1 MKKTVTIVLLLSI
14 IALSGCTTD
23 EKNTSAET
31 EISTETESNDERT
44 EEEDSEPEPPKREE
58 VLAAR
63 ELALEDMSEEEAE
76 RLTENIKTANLV
88 LEQAYMYDNIFG
100 KLEDKDSLY
109 WNYFDQTGEIQIGR
123 AYEGD
128 IDKKEVM
135 EEENLTEEEFY
146 SKYGSPVVAENHY
159 DAEAFA
165 ELLADMKSTVNNENL
180 QNDLQQI
187 IDNTKLAAET
197 HEMEYAN
204 NIYKLVHDMDYFLL
218 RYGPDDVGSY
228 VQDKSMI
235 SRYYGTLSFYD

>member
-44 EEEDSEPEPPKREE
+44 EEEDSEPEPPEREE

-63 ELALEDMSEEEAE
+63 ELALEGMSEEEAE

-109 WNYFDQTGEIQIGR
+109 WNYFDQTGEIQIGW

-159 DAEAFA
+159 DAEVFA

-197 HEMEYAN
+197 HELEYAN

>member
-31 EISTETESNDERT
+31 EISTETESNDEKT
-44 EEEDSEPEPPKREE
+44 E
-58 VLAAR
+58 
-63 ELALEDMSEEEAE
+63 
-76 RLTENIKTANLV
+76 
-88 LEQAYMYDNIFG
+88 
-100 KLEDKDSLY
+100 
-109 WNYFDQTGEIQIGR
+109 
-123 AYEGD
+123 
-128 IDKKEVM
+128 
-135 EEENLTEEEFY
+135 EEEFY

-159 DAEAFA
+159 DAEVFA